1 MMLSYSI
8 INKKLLFSLISISV
22 LAGCTL
28 GPDFSEPEIDHQNLN
43 MSAKFETNQSS
54 NEESLIGWR
63 ELYQDPHLQS
73 LISKALA
80 NNFDLRIAQS
90 KIIESRQTKR
100 IAESVLWPSINAN
113 IVIQREGSNTSTENN
128 LELKGL
134 LAWELDLFGA
144 NKRASEA
151 ALAQHMAISEA
162 KNAVELALIAQVA
175 QQFFTLKQ
183 IEEELQISNN
193 TIKLR
198 AKELDLAKLRK
209 ASGVISGL
217 EQRQAEVELESAKVN
232 TPKLKHSRVIAI
244 NNLQLLIGT
253 RLDSIEGGKGLSSQF
268 MPKKLPNKLS
278 SSLLERRPDV
288 KKAEYEWH
296 AAMAKIGV
304 AKADLFPSFSLTSEI
319 GNESSEL
326 SDLLS
331 SNAFTWQLG
340 VNALSPIF
348 NAGKNLANL
357 SATQERSYQA
367 NLNYQ
372 KVVLT
377 ALQEVSNEIST
388 YATSEEAFAA
398 QSRLVASTQAYFK
411 LAQLRYRNGVASS
424 LDLLDAQRSLFSAQI
439 GLVNTKNAR
448 LQSMT
453 RLYKALGGGWLDKS
467 KPI

>member
-1 MMLSYSI
+1 
-8 INKKLLFSLISISV
+8 
-22 LAGCTL
+22 
-28 GPDFSEPEIDHQNLN
+28 
-43 MSAKFETNQSS
+43 
-54 NEESLIGWR
+54 
-63 ELYQDPHLQS
+63 
-73 LISKALA
+73 
-80 NNFDLRIAQS
+80 
-90 KIIESRQTKR
+90 
-100 IAESVLWPSINAN
+100 
-113 IVIQREGSNTSTENN
+113 
-128 LELKGL
+128 
-134 LAWELDLFGA
+134 
-144 NKRASEA
+144 
-151 ALAQHMAISEA
+151 
-162 KNAVELALIAQVA
+162 LALIAQVA

-232 TPKLKHSRVIAI
+232 TPKLKHARVIAI

-253 RLDSIEGGKGLSSQF
+253 RLESIEGGKGLSSQF

-288 KKAEYEWH
+288 KKAQYEWH

-388 YATSEEAFAA
+388 YATSEEALAA

-439 GLVNTKNAR
+439 ALVNTKNAR

-453 RLYKALGGGWLDKS
+453 RLYKALGGGWLDIS

>member
-1 MMLSYSI
+1 MFSDSI
-8 INKKLLFSLISISV
+8 INKKLFLSLISISI

-28 GPDFSEPEIDHQNLN
+28 GPDFSEPEINHQNLN
-43 MSAKFETNQSS
+43 ISAKAEGNQSP
-54 NEESLIGWR
+54 NEESLMGWR

-90 KIIESRQTKR
+90 KIIESRQAKR
-100 IAESVLWPSINAN
+100 IADSVLWPSISAN
-113 IVIQREGSNTSTENN
+113 IVLEREGANTSTESN

-134 LAWELDLFGA
+134 LSWELDLFGA
-144 NKRASEA
+144 NKRSSEV
-151 ALAQHMAISEA
+151 ALAEHLAISEA
-162 KNAVELALIAQVA
+162 KNAVKLALIAQVA

-193 TIKLR
+193 TIALR
-198 AKELDLAKLRK
+198 AKELDLARLRK

-232 TPKLKHSRVIAI
+232 TPKLKRARVITV
-244 NNLQLLIGT
+244 NNLQLLIGS
-253 RLDSIEGGKGLSSQF
+253 RIDSVEGGKDLSSQF
-268 MPKKLPNKLS
+268 MPKKLPEKLTS
-278 SSLLERRPDV
+278 NLLERRPDV
-288 KKAEYEWH
+288 RKAQYEWH
-296 AAMAKIGV
+296 AAVAKIGI

-357 SATQERSYQA
+357 SVVEERAYQA

-372 KVVLT
+372 KVILT
-377 ALQEVSNEIST
+377 ALQEVSNEIAT
-388 YATSEEAFAA
+388 YSTSEETFEA
-398 QSRLVASTQAYFK
+398 QNRLVLSTQAYYK
-411 LAQLRYRNGVASS
+411 LAQLRYRNGVSSS
-424 LDLLDAQRSLFSAQI
+424 LDLLDAQRSLFFAQI
-439 GLVNTKNAR
+439 ALVNAKNAR
-448 LQSMT
+448 LQSMA
-453 RLYKALGGGWLDKS
+453 RLFKALGGGWIEKS
-467 KPI
+467 KPT